1 MARLTTLI
9 IFFKSALHFLRFD
22 IWRITDGEVTAA
34 KNRIYTIIKVFV
46 ISVRRFFEDKIFAKS
61 AALTYYTLL
70 SVVPVLALVIAIG
83 KGFGVQ
89 YYLENQFVA
98 IFPSHSTV
106 LKEAFFLVDSYIQQ
120 IQGGVFFG
128 IGFVLLFWSVLNMF
142 SEIEIAFNDIW
153 QIKKLRNT
161 FRRFAD
167 YFSMML
173 ILPILLIVSS
183 GLSIYLNSTIQNAVL
198 SSLIVPVW
206 YGFLKILPFII
217 NIVLFTLMYLFFPN
231 TKVRFLAALFAGGV
245 AGILFQ
251 LFQMLY
257 ISGQIWISY
266 YNAIYGS
273 FAALPLLL
281 LWLWASWSIILYGA
295 EFAFSVQN
303 IKNYEFESDVKNISR
318 RYENFLFVL
327 ISSVI
332 VKRFAEKLPAM
343 NAEELSTHYNIPI
356 RLVNRIVSKLLD
368 AGIIVESIST
378 VKKTEEIVYQPAIDI
393 QHLTLAY
400 LFEQIDGLGSENFKI
415 DIKNEHLKSWQAT
428 LFVQNSTQSYASSVL
443 LKDL

>member
-1 MARLTTLI
+1 M
-9 IFFKSALHFLRFD
+9 
-22 IWRITDGEVTAA
+22 
-34 KNRIYTIIKVFV
+34 
-46 ISVRRFFEDKIFAKS
+46 
-61 AALTYYTLL
+61 L

-173 ILPILLIVSS
+173 ILPVLLIVSS
-183 GLSIYLNSTIQNAVL
+183 GLSIYLNGTIQDTVL

-217 NIVLFTLMYLFFPN
+217 NIVLFTLMYLFFFI
-231 TKVRFLAALFAGGV
+231 T
-245 AGILFQ
+245 
-251 LFQMLY
+251 
-257 ISGQIWISY
+257 
-266 YNAIYGS
+266 
-273 FAALPLLL
+273 
-281 LWLWASWSIILYGA
+281 
-295 EFAFSVQN
+295 
-303 IKNYEFESDVKNISR
+303 
-318 RYENFLFVL
+318 
-327 ISSVI
+327 
-332 VKRFAEKLPAM
+332 
-343 NAEELSTHYNIPI
+343 
-356 RLVNRIVSKLLD
+356 
-368 AGIIVESIST
+368 
-378 VKKTEEIVYQPAIDI
+378 
-393 QHLTLAY
+393 
-400 LFEQIDGLGSENFKI
+400 
-415 DIKNEHLKSWQAT
+415 
-428 LFVQNSTQSYASSVL
+428 
-443 LKDL
+443 

>member
-153 QIKKLRNT
+153 QIKKMRNT

-173 ILPILLIVSS
+173 ILPVLLIVSS
-183 GLSIYLNSTIQNAVL
+183 GLSIYLNGTIQDTVL

-332 VKRFAEKLPAM
+332 VKRFAEKLPVM

-415 DIKNEHLKSWQAT
+415 DITHEHAQPWQAT